1 MSDNV
6 NFDFSEREQEIINL
20 IILGY
25 SYREIASSLFITS
38 SAVKYHISH
47 IKKKTKAVNKVNAV
61 YILIK
66 NGYFA

>member
-47 IKKKTKAVNKVNAV
+47 IIKRQKPLTKLMPC
-61 YILIK
+61 I
-66 NGYFA
+66 F

>member
-25 SYREIASSLFITS
+25 SYREIASSLFITR

-47 IKKKTKAVNKVNAV
+47 IIKKTKAVNKVNAV

-66 NGYFA
+66 IGYFA